1 MLYIVYG
8 GDWTTPYP
16 IFHKPLDKLIEVI
29 ELGIDLVQLL
39 KNVGASI
46 Y

>member
-8 GDWTTPYP
+8 GGWGTPNSV
-16 IFHKPLDKLIEVI
+16 FHKPLDKFVEVI
-29 ELGIDLVQLL
+29 ELGRDLVQPL